1 MKKPWMIIEYNFN
14 VTGTYIYMYKFI
26 SFSIAIRKF
35 YSDIPLTYENW
46 NNHEITIVYIVFY
59 IDLCSY

>member
-14 VTGTYIYMYKFI
+14 VTGTYIYMYKCI

-35 YSDIPLTYENW
+35 YSDIP
-46 NNHEITIVYIVFY
+46 
-59 IDLCSY
+59 